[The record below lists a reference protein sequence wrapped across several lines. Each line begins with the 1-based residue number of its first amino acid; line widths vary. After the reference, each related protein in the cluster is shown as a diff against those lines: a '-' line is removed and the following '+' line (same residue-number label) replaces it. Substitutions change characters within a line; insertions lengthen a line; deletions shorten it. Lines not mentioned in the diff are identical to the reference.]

1 MKTLIYAIRI
11 VTRMKAYSLIC
22 VLGLVIS
29 LAGTATLVRYIH
41 QELTVD
47 HYLEDLDHLH
57 LLTYHV
63 ITEKSSPQLAC
74 NRNWN
79 REKQFVDPLDH
90 PTVDKHTRIVALP
103 NGEIG
108 KGKQHFAVSAIAVDT
123 TFFQLM
129 PCQPILGETNQVPPT
144 GIILSEELSQK
155 VFGKEDPLGKELTF
169 GGKHVTVTG
178 VMKAPSAKVS
188 FTYDIIVSD
197 KLQSDWAGTGSA
209 ALFSLVRLHR
219 PEDLETFNAAQ
230 PALKL
235 IAWNGNA
242 IQFQLI
248 PLKENYF
255 DERLITYQSD
265 HMFPKGDKDG
275 IYILIFVAILLFS
288 IGVLNYLNLYMVIMQ
303 KRGLEF
309 GVKKV
314 FGASRWT
321 FFKQLYT
328 ENFLLSAIT
337 LLFVGMIIEI
347 TDELMAHLSGI
358 PIHKNVAFDTA
369 IYLGILF
376 VFPLV
381 TMLYPYFRHVYSR
394 PVASI
399 KGIKQGGGS
408 PLTRSLFLTVQYV
421 ITFCLIVVSI
431 YFAKQLDAMLNADLG
446 FNTKNIIRC
455 MLIPAEN
462 GDNVIHSMEEWE
474 KEKERDK
481 RNAALIVH
489 TLNSCP
495 DIIAWSPNDDFWGF
509 NSSQARPIAKKAGT
523 DEEFVEGNNIDL
535 SAADFSLFD
544 IQVVE
549 GRAWNEDDN
558 WKEYNLIINE
568 SAKKAMG
575 ITDIHTDMIQTKNRL
590 WSDSQTDRNYNP
602 PHRIVGVI
610 KDIRTNH
617 LSKAVQPMIYGYY
630 PVSGEYFHPGRYILV
645 RYQPS
650 KQQEVLKLLFNLRNE
665 ISGEGELQYS
675 FLEDEIAKRYEND
688 RRIVDD
694 EGGTPLQPVAL

>member
-47 HYLEDLDHLH
+47 HHLKDLDHLH
-57 LLTYHV
+57 LLTSHV
-63 ITEKSSPQLAC
+63 ITKKSPPRLAC

-255 DERLITYQSD
+255 NERLITYQSD

-394 PVASI
+394 PVSSI
-399 KGIKQGGGS
+399 KGIRQGGGS
-408 PLTRSLFLTVQYV
+408 PLSRSLFLIAQYV
-421 ITFCLIVVSI
+421 ITFSLIVVSI

-481 RNAALIVH
+481 RNAALIVQ
-489 TLNSCP
+489 
-495 DIIAWSPNDDFWGF
+495 I
-509 NSSQARPIAKKAGT
+509 
-523 DEEFVEGNNIDL
+523 
-535 SAADFSLFD
+535 
-544 IQVVE
+544 
-549 GRAWNEDDN
+549 GRA
-558 WKEYNLIINE
+558 
-568 SAKKAMG
+568 
-575 ITDIHTDMIQTKNRL
+575 H
-590 WSDSQTDRNYNP
+590 
-602 PHRIVGVI
+602 V
-610 KDIRTNH
+610 
-617 LSKAVQPMIYGYY
+617 
-630 PVSGEYFHPGRYILV
+630 
-645 RYQPS
+645 
-650 KQQEVLKLLFNLRNE
+650 
-665 ISGEGELQYS
+665 
-675 FLEDEIAKRYEND
+675 
-688 RRIVDD
+688 
-694 EGGTPLQPVAL
+694 